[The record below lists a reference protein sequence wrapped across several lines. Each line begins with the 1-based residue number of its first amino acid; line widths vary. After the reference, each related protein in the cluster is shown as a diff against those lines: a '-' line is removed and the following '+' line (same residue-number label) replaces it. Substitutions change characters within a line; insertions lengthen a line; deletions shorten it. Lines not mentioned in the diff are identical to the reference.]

1 MIAQLISF
9 SQLRDTIDMTFNIRS
24 YQSAS
29 HFFTSLNVVS
39 VSIPSMKNVPTGS
52 QIRHVSTRHL
62 PPRQHRHL
70 ENPQN
75 TTSAHAPLPLPQS
88 QRPTTA
94 VILVVNVP
102 YSQAQ
107 TLERRRTAIWTG
119 DEHSGRDSRR
129 WKIGIR
135 GSQAKTRK
143 TTRERG
149 RWQGQRRCFKRKL

>member
-1 MIAQLISF
+1 
-9 SQLRDTIDMTFNIRS
+9 MTFDIWS
-24 YQSAS
+24 YQPPS
-29 HFFTSLNVVS
+29 HFFTSINVVS
-39 VSIPSMKNVPTGS
+39 VSIPSMKNILTGS
-52 QIRHVSTRHL
+52 QIRYVSYRHL

-94 VILVVNVP
+94 VIPVVNVP

-107 TLERRRTAIWTG
+107 TLERRSTAVWTG

-129 WKIGIR
+129 GHDWDQ
-135 GSQAKTRK
+135 GSSSQDQKDDEENGPLATMAR
-143 TTRERG
+143 TAVV
-149 RWQGQRRCFKRKL
+149 LP